1 MSPVGLGSEGG
12 CAGDAQQ
19 KLKTT
24 DPTSR
29 QRGRP
34 TSTYPKL
41 SKNIMQERIRKIGL
55 GYQMDAW
62 HQDGLADWLSVVI

>member
-1 MSPVGLGSEGG
+1 MLMSPAGLTHKKDGD
-12 CAGDAQQ
+12 GDALQ

-34 TSTYPKL
+34 TSTNPKL
-41 SKNIMQERIRKIGL
+41 PKNNQREKGKIGR
-55 GYQMDAW
+55 GSQMGA
-62 HQDGLADWLSVVI
+62 

>member
-1 MSPVGLGSEGG
+1 MLMSPEGLRSEKG

-34 TSTYPKL
+34 TSTNTQL
-41 SKNIMQERIRKIGL
+41 SKIIKKRRGKVGR
-55 GYQMDAW
+55 GSQMCA
-62 HQDGLADWLSVVI
+62 

>member
-1 MSPVGLGSEGG
+1 MLMSPVGLKSEKG

-34 TSTYPKL
+34 TSTNPQL
-41 SKNIMQERIRKIGL
+41 SNIIKKQWGKIGR
-55 GYQMDAW
+55 GSQMGAW
-62 HQDGLADWLSVVI
+62 HQDGLAD